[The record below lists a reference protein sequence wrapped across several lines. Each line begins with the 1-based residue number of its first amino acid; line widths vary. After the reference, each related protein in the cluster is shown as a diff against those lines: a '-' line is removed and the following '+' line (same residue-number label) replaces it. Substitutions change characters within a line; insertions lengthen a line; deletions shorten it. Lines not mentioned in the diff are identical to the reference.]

1 MNLRRSA
8 IYNLVGHLGPL
19 LAALFAIPVLIE
31 RLAAERFGFL
41 SLAWVL
47 VGYVGLLDLGL
58 GRALTRVVAERTGTS
73 REAGLAGLARAVY
86 ALLTGLGLL
95 LGALLFAFS
104 PWLCTS
110 VLRVPVHMQAEA
122 TLALRIL
129 AACLPFVT
137 LGSALRGLLEA
148 RHHFGWVN
156 AIRLP
161 LGVLSF
167 VLPMLVALVTVD
179 LAMVCLSLAA
189 LRVIG
194 MAAHLFACRRS
205 APLLVSTGAPDWE
218 GVREMFGYGAWL
230 TVSNLVGPLLV
241 YLDRFV
247 IGALATLAAVAFY
260 TAPYEVVTRLWLL
273 PAALSGVLFPAFS
286 ASHATDPARVRK
298 MYRTAVLAI
307 LLSVLPVALLGAL
320 FAEYWL
326 TAWLG
331 AEYAAQG
338 ARVAQILCAGIVV
351 NSLAYVPFTL
361 LQASGRADLAA
372 KAHLFELPVYLAML
386 ALLVSMAGI
395 EGAAWA
401 WALRCVL
408 DAVIL
413 SVLAQRELRRARA
426 NLRIKSAEKA

>member
-1 MNLRRSA
+1 MGLRTSA
-8 IYNLVGHLGPL
+8 AYNLGGHLGPL
-19 LAALFAIPVLIE
+19 LAAVFAIPVLVE

-58 GRALTRVVAERTGTS
+58 GRALTRVVAERTGTD
-73 REAGLAGLARAVY
+73 REAALPGLARAVY
-86 ALLTGLGLL
+86 ALLTALGFVMGAVLFLL
-95 LGALLFAFS
+95 A
-104 PWLCTS
+104 PWLCS
-110 VLRVPVHMQAEA
+110 GVLNVPAAMQAEA
-122 TLALRIL
+122 VLALRIL

-148 RHHFGWVN
+148 RQQFGWVN

-167 VLPMLVALVTVD
+167 VAPMLVALRTDD
-179 LAMVCLSLAA
+179 LAMVCLSLAV
-189 LRVIG
+189 LRVLG
-194 MAAHLFACRRS
+194 MLAHLYACRRT
-205 APLLVSTGAPDWE
+205 APHLVSAGTLDLE

-273 PAALSGVLFPAFS
+273 PAALSGVLFPAFA
-286 ASHATDPARVRK
+286 ASHATDPARARRLYG
-298 MYRTAVLAI
+298 MGLLAI
-307 LLSVLPVALLGAL
+307 LATVLPFALVGAL
-320 FAEYWL
+320 YAELWL
-326 TAWLG
+326 KAWLG

-338 ARVAQILCAGIVV
+338 VRVAQILCAGIVV

-372 KAHLFELPVYLAML
+372 KAHLFELPLYVVVL
-386 ALLVSMAGI
+386 ALLVQSNGI

-401 WALRCVL
+401 WTLRCVL

-413 SVLAQRELRRARA
+413 AVLAQRQLRGRTH
-426 NLRIKSAEKA
+426 EQ